1 MALNTRSEA
10 APCPLAVLERFLK
23 MGSHSEGLKLFC
35 RIQSTKK
42 GRVLKEAPM
51 LCSHTSEPVKEE
63 LKNERLD
70 PILSSLHSL
79 RSVLHLRQYLRYTVH
94 LLLRP

>member
-1 MALNTRSEA
+1 
-10 APCPLAVLERFLK
+10 

-35 RIQSTKK
+35 RIQSTKR

-51 LCSHTSEPVKEE
+51 SCSHASELVKEE

-79 RSVLHLRQYLRYTVH
+79 QSGGALSAAALEIHRSLIAAKFKMFSPGQLIWAKMRGY
-94 LLLRP
+94 PP

>member
-1 MALNTRSEA
+1 MALNARSEA
-10 APCPLAVLERFLK
+10 APCPIAALERFLK

-42 GRVLKEAPM
+42 GRALKEAPM
-51 LCSHTSEPVKEE
+51 SCSHASELVKEE

-79 RSVLHLRQYLRYTVH
+79 QSWGHLRYTVH